1 MNLDEI
7 QKLWEE
13 DSKIDPDN
21 LHTESL
27 RIPQLHAKYYDIY
40 NKTLL
45 LRKKTSED
53 LSILK
58 KDRYEYYGGKAS
70 ADVYAEEPFPF
81 KVRDKESMN
90 RYIDADEKLSNVRLK
105 TQYQDTMLKYLED
118 IIKTIH
124 NRTYQIKNA
133 IEWQK
138 FQAGYE

>member
-27 RIPQLHAKYYDIY
+27 RIPQLHATYYDIY

-53 LSILK
+53 LSVLK
-58 KDRYEYYGGKAS
+58 KDRYEYYGG
-70 ADVYAEEPFPF
+70 
-81 KVRDKESMN
+81 
-90 RYIDADEKLSNVRLK
+90 
-105 TQYQDTMLKYLED
+105 
-118 IIKTIH
+118 
-124 NRTYQIKNA
+124 
-133 IEWQK
+133 
-138 FQAGYE
+138 